1 MKHKL
6 SLLLTIGALAFGGTA
21 AGLVGAKS
29 AQLTKATTT
38 DTVVLRGKIGG
49 VDYWSADYRTFT
61 YNSTTSRFELTVYLS
76 ADDAFK
82 VVDTTTSKWAGYHTD
97 LGTSVVKGESG
108 AIGDNIIALAAGNYT
123 ISVADFGNYGN
134 ASYVFQT
141 ATGSITYA
149 VATTVTVTE
158 YAVVDGAK
166 ETTAIGTKNTA
177 TTEDFTPGDVLRTG
191 YSLDG
196 WFTDE
201 ACTTAY
207 VATKLTADTALYAKY
222 TSLVDKKY
230 VYFSAPSGWTGCYA
244 YTFGGKQG
252 LGAFPG
258 TQTTLATHGA
268 AYQGSGIYKVLFYG
282 DANDTEIIFNN
293 GTGGTKGTTQTYD
306 LSLTEN
312 MFYKLV
318 DTSTGDADRGL
329 GAAVVYDINA
339 ARKAVTAS
347 SPILAESICGISKA
361 TATTLVGEYD
371 ALNSTAKSY
380 VDAATDY
387 VYDYTDT
394 SKSTTV
400 SFTAIIAQLRL
411 IAASSTSPAAGIT
424 LDNNTTPVLVM
435 VISLGVA
442 ALAAGGLWMSRR
454 KER

>member
-1 MKHKL
+1 
-6 SLLLTIGALAFGGTA
+6 
-21 AGLVGAKS
+21 
-29 AQLTKATTT
+29 
-38 DTVVLRGKIGG
+38 
-49 VDYWSADYRTFT
+49 
-61 YNSTTSRFELTVYLS
+61 
-76 ADDAFK
+76 
-82 VVDTTTSKWAGYHTD
+82 
-97 LGTSVVKGESG
+97 
-108 AIGDNIIALAAGNYT
+108 
-123 ISVADFGNYGN
+123 
-134 ASYVFQT
+134 
-141 ATGSITYA
+141 
-149 VATTVTVTE
+149 
-158 YAVVDGAK
+158 
-166 ETTAIGTKNTA
+166 
-177 TTEDFTPGDVLRTG
+177 
-191 YSLDG
+191 
-196 WFTDE
+196 
-201 ACTTAY
+201 
-207 VATKLTADTALYAKY
+207 
-222 TSLVDKKY
+222 
-230 VYFSAPSGWTGCYA
+230 
-244 YTFGGKQG
+244 
-252 LGAFPG
+252 
-258 TQTTLATHGA
+258 
-268 AYQGSGIYKVLFYG
+268 
-282 DANDTEIIFNN
+282 
-293 GTGGTKGTTQTYD
+293 
-306 LSLTEN
+306 